1 MDKFE
6 YELKV
11 EQIEKLI
18 HRGDYV
24 TAKKIADGME
34 FKKEKD
40 TRLLRRIAELY
51 IEAREYERAT
61 ILLRQAYNT
70 SPRGIMILERMIDVA
85 FESENIDLAEECLEA
100 YEKAAPDSPE
110 YAFNM
115 YRLSV
120 EKKAPAAELIKWLE
134 EYTSKEMDE
143 EYSYR
148 LAELYEEVGERAKC
162 IKQCDYIID
171 FFCFGEYVDKAA
183 ELKEKFAELDEY
195 QKRRLAS
202 PHEYEKEYKDYV
214 KENDVKQVRQAREEA
229 AEKQILEAQF
239 MEQQEAELGEQI
251 TGIVEENEKKKN
263 EISLDGLVQDEI
275 LLAEK
280 SLEAENIKGGADVNA
295 AVEDTA
301 KEANKASEAEPVSL
315 WAGIRN
321 KLKKQIKTPS
331 VLDDKDE
338 NDPGFSPEFD
348 AEFEQGLIEAE
359 EDEKGAELERTL
371 LEGPADKDITGQ
383 AKEDVTFEEES
394 ASEPEE
400 ADSSAFD
407 LQEMGEEEAAG
418 EEAAQAAD
426 KEEAETEEPQKKDAS
441 RMPIAGFTV
450 SSDEDTELAEEDEP
464 DKAVSAET
472 IEEASDKEAGAEE
485 EKAAEE
491 EEKAAEAEEES
502 ACDTKEAMQ
511 EAKEEAEEASEEASE
526 AAGAADEKAGEEDK
540 APSPAESAISAFLKA
555 FTYRPDITET
565 KEEPSKLPAE
575 EPENKAEADEGEV
588 SFDETE
594 PDEALDWTLNNK
606 EEEEY
611 LKKPE
616 KKQKTAAPRENEK
629 KDHELI
635 APDGNFMVACDNT
648 DDGVKYATELVKRMN
663 KDIRFETIA
672 KIKASAFNRSKFG
685 KLMEDYDQDVMLI
698 TNAAELT
705 PSSASS
711 ILKWMNEDE
720 DNSCILVDSGEN
732 LAQLEHRS
740 PDFAKKFKA
749 QYDYQA
755 MPKEKWMEMVDELAK
770 SENVILDDSAFE
782 LYDRYLTEREENGDV
797 VVRQDLEDAF
807 YNAVNKAEKFSIG
820 NFFSGMVAS
829 KYDEDGNLIL
839 KAKYFD

>member
-1 MDKFE
+1 
-6 YELKV
+6 
-11 EQIEKLI
+11 
-18 HRGDYV
+18 
-24 TAKKIADGME
+24 
-34 FKKEKD
+34 
-40 TRLLRRIAELY
+40 
-51 IEAREYERAT
+51 
-61 ILLRQAYNT
+61 
-70 SPRGIMILERMIDVA
+70 
-85 FESENIDLAEECLEA
+85 
-100 YEKAAPDSPE
+100 
-110 YAFNM
+110 
-115 YRLSV
+115 
-120 EKKAPAAELIKWLE
+120 
-134 EYTSKEMDE
+134 
-143 EYSYR
+143 
-148 LAELYEEVGERAKC
+148 
-162 IKQCDYIID
+162 
-171 FFCFGEYVDKAA
+171 
-183 ELKEKFAELDEY
+183 
-195 QKRRLAS
+195 
-202 PHEYEKEYKDYV
+202 
-214 KENDVKQVRQAREEA
+214 
-229 AEKQILEAQF
+229 
-239 MEQQEAELGEQI
+239 
-251 TGIVEENEKKKN
+251 
-263 EISLDGLVQDEI
+263 
-275 LLAEK
+275 
-280 SLEAENIKGGADVNA
+280 
-295 AVEDTA
+295 
-301 KEANKASEAEPVSL
+301 
-315 WAGIRN
+315 
-321 KLKKQIKTPS
+321 
-331 VLDDKDE
+331 
-338 NDPGFSPEFD
+338 
-348 AEFEQGLIEAE
+348 
-359 EDEKGAELERTL
+359 
-371 LEGPADKDITGQ
+371 
-383 AKEDVTFEEES
+383 
-394 ASEPEE
+394 
-400 ADSSAFD
+400 
-407 LQEMGEEEAAG
+407 
-418 EEAAQAAD
+418 
-426 KEEAETEEPQKKDAS
+426 
-441 RMPIAGFTV
+441 
-450 SSDEDTELAEEDEP
+450 
-464 DKAVSAET
+464 
-472 IEEASDKEAGAEE
+472 
-485 EKAAEE
+485 
-491 EEKAAEAEEES
+491 
-502 ACDTKEAMQ
+502 MQ

-526 AAGAADEKAGEEDK
+526 AAGAADEKAGEEEK

-555 FTYRPDITET
+555 FTYGPDITET
-565 KEEPSKLPAE
+565 KAEPSKLPAE

-594 PDEALDWTLNNK
+594 PDEALDWTLNNE

-648 DDGVKYATELVKRMN
+648 EDGVKYATELVRRMN

-711 ILKWMNEDE
+711 ILKWMNENE